1 MSAEKIKFVFNKSEV
16 KALFDML
23 TVSRLDLISD
33 KTKRVLIRHIL
44 EKIYFKLAKRLARQF
59 DETSISLNQA
69 ESLTLYEVLNTVDD
83 IELPEYEHRVK
94 YKVTDEIHARYI
106 V

>member
-83 IELPEYEHRVK
+83 IELPEYEHLVK